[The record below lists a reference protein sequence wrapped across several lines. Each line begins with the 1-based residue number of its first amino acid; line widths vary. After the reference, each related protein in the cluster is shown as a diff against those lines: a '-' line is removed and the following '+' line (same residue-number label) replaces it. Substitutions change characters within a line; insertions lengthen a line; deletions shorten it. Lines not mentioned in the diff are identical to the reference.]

1 MVEIPEHLLK
11 RSKERRAAL
20 GLGGG
25 EDAPAGDDSPAKPAQ
40 AAAAPAA
47 PAPAKAA
54 PPPKPK
60 PEPPKP
66 DPVYV
71 QAAKSR
77 PRLPYWVVPV
87 FAALPIWGFF
97 FVNTLSPAE
106 GEIDP
111 MAEGA
116 SVYSTAGCAGCH
128 QADGGGSG
136 SFPAL
141 TDVAETFPDY
151 RDHML
156 WVKVGA
162 QDWPSD
168 TYGETNRENGRQM
181 PSHESLTDQQIAQ
194 VVLYER
200 QQFGEEEITDEE
212 IEGQTTPEGEPLT
225 EEHLIQIAMGELTFA
240 DVGVGPLS
248 ADAGFAE
255 EDIAAAG

>member
-25 EDAPAGDDSPAKPAQ
+25 EDTPASDDSPAKPAQ
-40 AAAAPAA
+40 ASAAPA

-66 DPVYV
+66 DPIYV
-71 QAAKSR
+71 QAAKTR
-77 PRLPYWVVPV
+77 QRLPYWVVPV

-116 SVYSTAGCAGCH
+116 SIYTSAGCAGCH
-128 QADGGGSG
+128 QANGSGSG

-141 TDVAETFPDY
+141 TDVQETFPDY
-151 RDHML
+151 RDHMM
-156 WVKVGA
+156 WVRVGA
-162 QDWPSD
+162 QDWPAGE
-168 TYGETNRENGRQM
+168 YGETNVANTHTM
-181 PSHESLTDQQIAQ
+181 PGFHDSLTDEQIAQ

-200 QQFGEEEITDEE
+200 QEFADDEITDEE
-212 IEGQTTPEGEPLT
+212 IEGATTPDGEPLT
-225 EEHLIQIAMGELTFA
+225 EEHLLQIATGELTFA
-240 DVGVGPLS
+240 EVGVGPES
-248 ADAGFAE
+248 ADAGFTEADLE
-255 EDIAAAG
+255 E